1 MSESS
6 RAPLT
11 KIARHSKIRQIL
23 SECAVPSQTALGE
36 LLRAEGMV
44 VNQSTLSRD
53 LVELGAVRVREDDR
67 TVYRVPN
74 EGAASGLRSRPAE
87 YDDQLARTCQDLL
100 VSAEDSANLVVLR
113 TPPGAAQY
121 LAAVLD
127 RAAWSDILGT
137 IAGDD
142 TVVVIT
148 RDPLGGQDVAA
159 RLLSLGGTP

>member
-1 MSESS
+1 MSESA

-11 KIARHSKIRQIL
+11 KIARQSKIRQLL
-23 SECAVPSQTALGE
+23 SEQAVSSQTFLGE
-36 LLRAEGMV
+36 LLGAEGMAV
-44 VNQSTLSRD
+44 TQSTLSRD
-53 LVELGAVRVREDDR
+53 LVELGAVRVREGDR
-67 TVYRVPN
+67 TVYRVSN
-74 EGAASGLRSRPAE
+74 EGPTTGLRSRPAE
-87 YDDQLARTCQDLL
+87 YEGQLARTCQDLL

-127 RAAWSDILGT
+127 RAAWPDVLGT

-148 RDPLGGQDVAA
+148 RDPHGGCDVAA
-159 RLLSLGGTP
+159 RLLSLGGNP

>member
-1 MSESS
+1 MSESA

-11 KIARHSKIRQIL
+11 KIARQMKIRQL
-23 SECAVPSQTALGE
+23 LTDSAVSSQTVLGE
-36 LLRAEGMV
+36 LLGADGLMV
-44 VNQSTLSRD
+44 TQSTLSRD
-53 LVELGAVRVREDDR
+53 LVELGAVRVREGDR

-74 EGAASGLRSRPAE
+74 EGPATGLRSRPTE
-87 YDDQLARTCQDLL
+87 YEDQLARTCQDLL
-100 VSAEDSANLVVLR
+100 VSAEASANLVVLR

-127 RAAWSDILGT
+127 RASWPDVLGT

-148 RDPLGGQDVAA
+148 REPRGGREVAA

>member
-11 KIARHSKIRQIL
+11 KIARQSKIRQIL
-23 SECAVPSQTALGE
+23 SERSVSSQTRLGE
-36 LLRAEGMV
+36 LLSAEGMV

-53 LVELGAVRVREDDR
+53 LVELGAVRVREGDR

-74 EGAASGLRSRPAE
+74 AGPGIELRSRPAE
-87 YDDQLARTCQDLL
+87 FEDQLARTCQDLL

-127 RAAWSDILGT
+127 RAAWPEILGT
-137 IAGDD
+137 IGGDD

-148 RDPLGGQDVAA
+148 RDPLGGQDIAA
-159 RLLSLGGTP
+159 RLLSLGGNP

>member
-23 SECAVPSQTALGE
+23 SEHAVSSQTGLGE
-36 LLRAEGMV
+36 LLGAEGLA

-53 LVELGAVRVREDDR
+53 LVELGAVRVREGDR

-74 EGAASGLRSRPAE
+74 DGPATGLRSRPAE
-87 YDDQLARTCQDLL
+87 FDDQLARTCQDLL

-127 RAAWSDILGT
+127 RASWSDILGT

-148 RDPLGGQDVAA
+148 RDPAGGQDVAA
-159 RLLSLGGTP
+159 RLLSLGGNP